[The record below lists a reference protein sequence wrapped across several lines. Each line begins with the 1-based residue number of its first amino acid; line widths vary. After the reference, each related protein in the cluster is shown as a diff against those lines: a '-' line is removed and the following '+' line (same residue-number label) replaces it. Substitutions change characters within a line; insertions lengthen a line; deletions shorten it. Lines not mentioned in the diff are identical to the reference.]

1 MHCMGRDGYIGA
13 MSQTLP
19 IPRHARRSACRLLAG
34 PVIALLAAAALL
46 LTPALASADNAS
58 TLTVDGTSDVSDSG
72 LMANLIQPAF
82 SAAYPQF
89 TFKYNGSATG
99 TAINNAKSGN
109 GGPSVL
115 IVHAASLENQFV
127 GDGFSYNNQYG
138 NAIFRNDFVLV
149 GPTADAGHANVGSN
163 AANNIAQAFADV
175 AAAGVAGNAT
185 FFTRGGSTTAPGT
198 VVAEHGY
205 WQLVSSAG
213 LTPAGVVLC
222 TVSGADGGGM
232 SPINPATQ
240 PTSGQP
246 CPDSGTVDGTNSDLP
261 SWYQINS
268 GNQAANVIA
277 TNACT
282 GTGVA
287 ANGCYS
293 LTDRGTYDYLAS
305 GTDPAGTIPNL
316 KIVTRDNSAAAP
328 GGINA
333 LINYFHAYI
342 INPSAPGESV
352 NLAAAQDFVNF
363 LTSPTIQAKL
373 AGYLPSTDPGGP
385 PFVADASPTITAAGF
400 ASTVTAGQPVTV
412 TGQVINNE
420 LGYPAINAKPVSVD
434 QLGSLT
440 PISVAS
446 GTTDA
451 TGHYSITFTPRASG
465 SFQVST
471 GAISQIED
479 ATLTP
484 AYGDILSPGA
494 STASSVAVNGTAAIT
509 TATTSP
515 GSVQVSGTVGPAAVD
530 THAKVTLLA
539 RPKTSKGAFKT
550 IATESLTAGQS
561 AFALNGALSAGAWTV
576 EVQYADPGAFNTAT
590 SATRNVTVPVATGPK
605 VGYKKLTV
613 KKGKLMLTGT
623 LNVAPQ
629 GSKGTVRLY
638 ARVLNKLSTKAAHLA
653 KAKAPK
659 FRQVA
664 TATVKAG
671 KKTFTLTHTFKRGY
685 RYVLQVRYTH
695 TGQKTTNSKYRN
707 VAIH

>member
-1 MHCMGRDGYIGA
+1 M
-13 MSQTLP
+13 P
-19 IPRHARRSACRLLAG
+19 
-34 PVIALLAAAALL
+34 
-46 LTPALASADNAS
+46 
-58 TLTVDGTSDVSDSG
+58 
-72 LMANLIQPAF
+72 NLIQPAF

-99 TAINNAKSGN
+99 TAINNAKSGS

-127 GDGFSYNNQYG
+127 AGGFSYNNQYG
-138 NAIFRNDFVLV
+138 NAIFRNDFVLA
-149 GPTADAGHANVGSN
+149 GPTADASHANVGSN
-163 AANNIAQAFADV
+163 ATNNIAQAFADV

-222 TVSGADGGGM
+222 TVSTADGGGM
-232 SPINPATQ
+232 SPISPTTQ
-240 PTSGQP
+240 TTSGQP
-246 CPDSGTVDGTNSDLP
+246 CPDSGTVDGTNNDLP
-261 SWYQINS
+261 SWYQINA
-268 GNQAANVIA
+268 GNQAANVVA

-282 GTGVA
+282 GNGVV
-287 ANGCYS
+287 ANSCYS

-316 KIVTRDNSAAAP
+316 KIVTRDNSASAP
-328 GGINA
+328 GGANA

-342 INPSAPGESV
+342 INPSSPGESV
-352 NLAAAQDFVNF
+352 NLTAAQDFVNF
-363 LTSPTIQAKL
+363 LTSPTLQSRL
-373 AGYLPSTDPGGP
+373 AGYLPSVDPDGP
-385 PFVADASPTITAAGF
+385 PFVADASPTVTAAGLP
-400 ASTVTAGQPVTV
+400 STVTAGTPVTV
-412 TGQVINNE
+412 TGQVTNNE
-420 LGYPAINAKPVSVD
+420 LGYPAVSAQPVSVG
-434 QLGSLT
+434 QLSGLT

-451 TGHYSITFTPRASG
+451 AGHYSITFTPKSSG
-465 SFQVST
+465 SYQVST

-479 ATLTP
+479 ATLSP
-484 AYGDILSPGA
+484 PYGDILSPAA
-494 STASSVAVNGTAAIT
+494 SAASAVAVNGTTAIT
-509 TATTSP
+509 KATTSP

-539 RPKTSKGAFKT
+539 RPKTSTGAFKT
-550 IATESLTAGQS
+550 IASQSLTAGQ
-561 AFALNGALSAGAWTV
+561 AVFALNGPLAAGAWTI

-590 SATRNVTVPVATGPK
+590 SATKNVTVPVATGPK

-613 KKGKLMLTGT
+613 KKGRLTLSGT
-623 LNVAPQ
+623 LSVAP
-629 GSKGTVRLY
+629 KGTTATLRLY
-638 ARVLNKLSTKAAHLA
+638 VRVVGKLSGKKFKSGKARSVA
-653 KAKAPK
+653 K
-659 FRQVA
+659 V
-664 TATVKAG
+664 TVKAG
-671 KKTFTLTHTFKRGY
+671 KKTFTFKRTFKRGY

-695 TGQKTTNSKYRN
+695 AAQKTTNSKPRT